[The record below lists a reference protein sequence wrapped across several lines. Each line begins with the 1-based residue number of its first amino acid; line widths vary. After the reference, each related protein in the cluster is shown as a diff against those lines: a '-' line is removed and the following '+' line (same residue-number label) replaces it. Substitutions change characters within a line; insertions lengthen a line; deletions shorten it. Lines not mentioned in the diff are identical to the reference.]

1 MPVITV
7 TITESDIQLLSGI
20 PKFVTL
26 ATNIPSTIFYTLDG
40 TDPTTASLVY
50 LGGELTL
57 PTNQTTVIFKVFA
70 TDGTDSSAIIER
82 TYRPDI
88 TILRQSHDQVTGT
101 NLVGNVSSD
110 KFPYGDKAPSL
121 PVQWGSFG
129 PNSLIVDKPGT
140 PNMFDGYDGTAT
152 GTVSGGTDL
161 TLEEYQ
167 ILFSERN
174 ALGERGRG
182 IGTLPAQN
190 AVIDPAPPPVSS
202 NMNDKFFDPRAMVIF
217 QDSREEP
224 FDPELLQIN
233 RQFFSLEDSNSERIK
248 DGILLST
255 TALEGLAPTGSFVRA
270 HFNPRDNTTTY
281 YYHDSQ
287 TLRWIISKEPTPV
300 QNPRTGIF
308 NIMFSSRRSPGDR
321 HVFRWIPF
329 KGSRII

>member
-1 MPVITV
+1 MAVITT
-7 TITESDIQLLSGI
+7 TITESPIQLLSGI

-40 TDPTTASLVY
+40 VDPTTASLVY
-50 LGGELTL
+50 LGGELTI

-82 TYRPDI
+82 TYRPVIDV
-88 TILRQSHDQVTGT
+88 LRQSHDQVTGT
-101 NLVGNVSSD
+101 NLPNSVTGS
-110 KFPYGDKAPSL
+110 KFPYGDQSPSL
-121 PVQWGSFG
+121 PVQWGNFG

-140 PNMFDGYDGTAT
+140 VNMFDGYDGTAT

-174 ALGERGRG
+174 AIGERGRG
-182 IGTLPAQN
+182 IGTLPAD
-190 AVIDPAPPPVSS
+190 VTVTDPAPPPQSS
-202 NMNDKFFDPRAMVIF
+202 NMNDQYFDPRSLVIY
-217 QDSREEP
+217 QDSREAP

-233 RQFFSLEDSNSERIK
+233 RQFFSLEDSNSEKIK
-248 DGILLST
+248 DGILLNT
-255 TALEGLAPTGSFVRA
+255 TALEGLAPTGSFLRA

-287 TLRWIISKEPTPV
+287 TLRWIISKEQAPV
-300 QNPRTGIF
+300 KNPRSGLF
-308 NIMFSSRRSPGDR
+308 NIVFSSRSPGDR

-329 KGSRII
+329 KGSRIV